1 MVCGDHIDRWDVLD
15 LLTALVDKSVL
26 APITT
31 LRRPVATLL
40 ETMRDYAGDRLAEQG
55 TESLAHVRRAHRD
68 HYLALTEG
76 LAPAF
81 DGGDGASAMD
91 RLQLEYGNLRA
102 ALLMSLDDRD
112 PEPGLRLVVALRH
125 LWLIR
130 GPVLESTDIVVA
142 MLAHPEAAART
153 ILRANALLV
162 AGSLQRTLARVDG
175 ATASFEEAL
184 AIADERGDPLVA
196 SQALTD
202 LSFIAYLEHDIG
214 RALEL
219 SERALHLARR
229 SGDRVAIA
237 QAIMRRADAFDV
249 AGDRDRCID
258 LMEEAIEILRLTSNQ
273 RLLGVALFNA
283 SEAVTAFHDLSAARR
298 YLEEAFSVAQ
308 TGGNTTLLVHIHI
321 GLGTVLALDLEPDEA
336 RVHLDAGLRGAQ
348 ATGEPHL
355 VANAMLMKAVAASL
369 SGDPI
374 KSSTLHGAADAI
386 VEDCGVPFE
395 PLQCR
400 LRDDD
405 RPRLRASI
413 GETAF
418 DAEYRRGRLL
428 TRTGAISQ
436 ALGTERQ

>member
-1 MVCGDHIDRWDVLD
+1 M
-15 LLTALVDKSVL
+15 
-26 APITT
+26 
-31 LRRPVATLL
+31 
-40 ETMRDYAGDRLAEQG
+40 
-55 TESLAHVRRAHRD
+55 
-68 HYLALTEG
+68 
-76 LAPAF
+76 
-81 DGGDGASAMD
+81 
-91 RLQLEYGNLRA
+91 
-102 ALLMSLDDRD
+102 
-112 PEPGLRLVVALRH
+112 
-125 LWLIR
+125 
-130 GPVLESTDIVVA
+130 
-142 MLAHPEAAART
+142 
-153 ILRANALLV
+153 
-162 AGSLQRTLARVDG
+162 
-175 ATASFEEAL
+175 
-184 AIADERGDPLVA
+184 
-196 SQALTD
+196 
-202 LSFIAYLEHDIG
+202 
-214 RALEL
+214 
-219 SERALHLARR
+219 
-229 SGDRVAIA
+229 A

-258 LMEEAIEILRLTSNQ
+258 LMEEAIEILRPTSNQ

-321 GLGTVLALDLEPDEA
+321 GLGTVLALDREPDEA

-348 ATGEPHL
+348 ATGAPHL

-405 RPRLRASI
+405 RARLRASI
-413 GETAF
+413 GDTAF
-418 DAEYRRGRLL
+418 DTEYQRGRLL